1 MGKST
6 ISMAMFNS
14 YVKLPEGRISPFS
27 NSKKIEFILIVV
39 SYIHYIPIVSHPYC
53 WPVISQLLASLWPL
67 AKQEED
73 EQPTADAPGICWR
86 IFCSHGG
93 FPFTKYIR
101 YLYYKMW
108 DLGMVHDIFISFMR
122 LYLLVWGL
130 FIGIYSIH
138 MRTFFGDQDAHDICV
153 SVIGV
158 PPLSSRWLIILAIGF
173 SSLMPNLPGLVN
185 IEKKR
190 WKDPPFSM
198 GTSTISMVIFNSY
211 VTLPEGIFLGI
222 TLDYNSTI
230 YMMCNERAINIQYS
244 KDSSHFILV
253 FSVLII

>member
-1 MGKST
+1 
-6 ISMAMFNS
+6 
-14 YVKLPEGRISPFS
+14 
-27 NSKKIEFILIVV
+27 
-39 SYIHYIPIVSHPYC
+39 
-53 WPVISQLLASLWPL
+53 
-67 AKQEED
+67 
-73 EQPTADAPGICWR
+73 
-86 IFCSHGG
+86 
-93 FPFTKYIR
+93 
-101 YLYYKMW
+101 
-108 DLGMVHDIFISFMR
+108 MVHDIFISFMR

-158 PPLSSRWLIILAIGF
+158 PPIVIQVIDYSGHRFLQLDAKFTR
-173 SSLMPNLPGLVN
+173 PGKHR
-185 IEKKR
+185 KKR

-211 VTLPEGIFLGI
+211 VKLPECVLLGI
-222 TLDYNSTI
+222 KLDYNSTI

-253 FSVLII
+253 FSLLF